1 MSIFYEEVHKT
12 CYNYEVSELSVF
24 KYFNLRKNSPPV
36 FSEVDRSMLCMV
48 CEGTIEVQFGRHGT
62 EVVEAGN
69 FFLVP
74 PGVYFYGRQ
83 IGQAQVMCGSFSGK
97 PKFCNIYSIENLYHD
112 ATASHINPEDSFY
125 TLPIRER
132 LQQFLELL
140 AACINDGIMCI
151 HFHQLKLQEL
161 FLLLRMYYTKAEL
174 ACMFAPIFG
183 ADDDFRQFVL
193 KHYKEFVDI
202 KQFSALANM
211 TPSTFQRHFKQ
222 TFKKPVNK
230 WFMDLKSEQ
239 IIRDIKTSTKSINEI
254 SDEYGFS
261 SLQYFS
267 NFCKRQFGK
276 NPTELRAESF

>member
-1 MSIFYEEVHKT
+1 
-12 CYNYEVSELSVF
+12 
-24 KYFNLRKNSPPV
+24 
-36 FSEVDRSMLCMV
+36 
-48 CEGTIEVQFGRHGT
+48 
-62 EVVEAGN
+62 
-69 FFLVP
+69 
-74 PGVYFYGRQ
+74 
-83 IGQAQVMCGSFSGK
+83 
-97 PKFCNIYSIENLYHD
+97 
-112 ATASHINPEDSFY
+112 
-125 TLPIRER
+125 
-132 LQQFLELL
+132 
-140 AACINDGIMCI
+140 MCI

-193 KHYKEFVDI
+193 KHYKEFVNI

-222 TFKKPVNK
+222 TFKKPVNE